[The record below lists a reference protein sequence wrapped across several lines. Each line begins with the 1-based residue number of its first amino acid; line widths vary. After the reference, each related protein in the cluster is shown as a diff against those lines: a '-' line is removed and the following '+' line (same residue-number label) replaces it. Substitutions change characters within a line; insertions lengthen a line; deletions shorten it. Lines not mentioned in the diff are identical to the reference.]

1 MFKTKL
7 PKKLY
12 PSIKH
17 QWFLQI
23 DKLFDIMYERDKLLN
38 LARETCLILEP
49 IMLHT
54 YTSKKI
60 VHQFDNIPYNTF
72 IVRKPI
78 LTGVDFAAGM
88 DYDGDVMS
96 YYSHNFLYGHLGD
109 PLQMYPSI
117 KRMVE
122 YKNYSTTKLD
132 RKGKIQFELPPKEL
146 SKIYGTRYKDIPL
159 AGGNILDT
167 FDIPVKNHH
176 VFIPQ

>member
-12 PSIKH
+12 PSIKR

-49 IMLHT
+49 VMLHT
-54 YTSKKI
+54 YISKKI
-60 VHQFDNIPYNTF
+60 VHQFNNIPYNTF

-78 LTGVDFAAGM
+78 LTGVDFAAGV

-96 YYSHNFLYGHLGD
+96 YYSDNFLYGD

-117 KRMVE
+117 KRMVG
-122 YKNYSTTKLD
+122 YKNKLD
-132 RKGKIQFELPPKEL
+132 RKGKIQFELPPTEL
-146 SKIYGTRYKDIPL
+146 SKLYGTRYKDIPL
-159 AGGNILDT
+159 AGGSILDT